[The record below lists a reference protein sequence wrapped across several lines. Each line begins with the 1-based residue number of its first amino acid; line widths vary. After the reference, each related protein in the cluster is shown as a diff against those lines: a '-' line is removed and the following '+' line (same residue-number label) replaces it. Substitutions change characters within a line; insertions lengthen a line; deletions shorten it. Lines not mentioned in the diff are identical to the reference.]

1 MNRNEFME
9 RLEYLLSDIPQE
21 EKADA
26 IAYYRD
32 YLEEA
37 GDDAGKAIQD
47 FGSPE
52 RIAAMIRSELAGN
65 LEDGGEFTERG
76 YEDERFRDPS
86 YQVAKRL
93 DLPEEGEKDPS
104 GSGWQQASGG
114 GFGSRSFFIYYIF
127 WYVPRTS
134 IIYKKFIKI

>member
-86 YQVAKRL
+86 YQVAKRRRGKKTR
-93 DLPEEGEKDPS
+93 PGV
-104 GSGWQQASGG
+104 G
-114 GFGSRSFFIYYIF
+114 GSRLRAAALGRGSRGRARKIRGEDRGSFE
-127 WYVPRTS
+127 PAAP
-134 IIYKKFIKI
+134 

>member
-52 RIAAMIRSELAGN
+52 RIAL
-65 LEDGGEFTERG
+65 
-76 YEDERFRDPS
+76 
-86 YQVAKRL
+86 
-93 DLPEEGEKDPS
+93 
-104 GSGWQQASGG
+104 
-114 GFGSRSFFIYYIF
+114 
-127 WYVPRTS
+127 
-134 IIYKKFIKI
+134 